1 MAAEFQFIDWV
12 RSVAGARGAV
22 LGIGDDAA
30 VWRPGPDAEQVAT
43 SDLLLEGVHFESP
56 TTPLEDLGAKAL
68 AVNLSDLAA
77 MGAVPRWAL
86 LSLGLPGDPDR
97 YRPLV
102 EAFVDQARAAGVTV
116 VGGDTCASKGGL
128 VIAVTAVGEV
138 PAGRAVTRAGA
149 RPEDGVWVT
158 GTPGESAAGLALLRA
173 DARGLDREA
182 RRRLVGRH
190 LRPTARTREGV
201 ALREAGV
208 SAMIDVS
215 DGLAGDLGHVLAAS
229 GVGALLEAEALPISD
244 DLRAYCRA
252 TQADP
257 VSLVLEGGEDY
268 ELVFTVPAEAEAR
281 VARLTDGGEVA
292 ARPIG
297 RIEAAPGLRMRVGGA
312 VRPVAARGYEHF
324 A

>member
-12 RSVAGARGAV
+12 RSVAGDQGAV

-30 VWRPGPDAEQVAT
+30 VWRPGPDTEQVAT
-43 SDLLLEGVHFESP
+43 SDLLLEGVHFDLA
-56 TTPLEDLGAKAL
+56 TTPLSDLGAKAL

-77 MGAVPRWAL
+77 MGAVARWAL
-86 LSLGLPGDPDR
+86 LSLGLQGDPDR

-102 EAFVDQARAAGVTV
+102 EEFVKEARVAGVTV
-116 VGGDTCASKGGL
+116 VGGDTCAVRGGL

-149 RPEDGVWVT
+149 RPGDEVWVT
-158 GTPGESAAGLALLRA
+158 GTPGESAAGLALLGA
-173 DARGLDREA
+173 DVKGLERDA

-190 LRPTARTREGV
+190 LRPTARTAEGV

-208 SAMIDVS
+208 SAMIDIS

-229 GVGALLEAEALPISD
+229 AVGALLNAEALPISD

-252 TQADP
+252 SQVDP

-268 ELVFTVPAEAEAR
+268 ELAFTVPAAAEAR
-281 VARLTDGGEVA
+281 VARLTEAGEVA
-292 ARPIG
+292 ACPIG
-297 RIEAAPGLRMRVGGA
+297 RIEAAPGLRMRLGGE
-312 VRPVAARGYEHF
+312 VRPVTSRGYEHF